1 MQSTQVGYDKFIV
14 NLKDKLRIKVL
25 SIYLLEEEEKND
37 IINLINQNND
47 IEKLYEVDSKLNQI
61 LDQVGEITIAL
72 LENTNKSVL
81 ADFRY
86 FIQKEIIEKIRV
98 QEALEQLDLDE
109 LEKSFDLI
117 IDSVFIN

>member
-1 MQSTQVGYDKFIV
+1 MQSTQVWYDKFIM

-25 SIYLLEEEEKND
+25 SIYLLEEEEKNN
-37 IINLINQNND
+37 IIALINQNND
-47 IEKLYEVDSKLNQI
+47 IDKLYEVDSKLDQI
-61 LDQVGEITIAL
+61 LDQVWEITIAL

-86 FIQKEIIEKIRV
+86 FIQKEIIDKIRI

-109 LEKSFDLI
+109 LEKSFDI
-117 IDSVFIN
+117 IIESIY